1 MGFKCECG
9 KGCCRQGVA
18 LLGEQ
23 VASLKCLSSK
33 KMIEDNRTRE
43 EKSMQKRDGSRLL

>member
-1 MGFKCECG
+1 MGRDAADK
-9 KGCCRQGVA
+9 GVA